1 MGFTRAEFMQIL
13 PSALRN
19 YAYQIDEQLI
29 TIQLATGLITI
40 QLGSEQVRKIARLA
54 LPYLPVSINFTDI
67 SIEEFQSFL
76 SHFDLYYRKG
86 GG

>member
-19 YAYQIDEQLI
+19 HTYHIDDQLI
-29 TIQLATGLITI
+29 TIPLASGLITI
-40 QLGSEQVRKIARLA
+40 QLGAEQVRKIARLA
-54 LPYLPVSINFTDI
+54 LPYLPVSIDFTNIPAED
-67 SIEEFQSFL
+67 FQKFL
-76 SHFDLYYRKG
+76 QHFDLYYRKG